1 MVTYPGFSERI
12 FEFAFNA
19 EFAAKNW
26 AVLAA
31 CPDIPSLQDEKK
43 LGYDVQFQIDD
54 RGGGI
59 QSIFLQHKVARL
71 VSGKAGSNAH
81 FYNAT
86 GGPYYAFHL
95 DIPQYNLIRAVAKRR
110 KRRIYYCAPLCTS
123 RRVIDQNFTKGK
135 ICTNAVWMDVKDAGW
150 INDTKSHSIIYSQ
163 DGKNAFRFSSE
174 PIPVATLP
182 PAPFA
187 GTHDRYE
194 RGLDREEAKSLYDDV
209 YGELVERWGTLA
221 RAPTDLPEDIS
232 LEGRRRSQQAF
243 LLGEAPTRI
252 QDDDSKRWDFIAA
265 TSELLAKWY
274 GVSWLIVCKHQPKEM
289 E

>member
-1 MVTYPGFSERI
+1 MVRYPGFSERI

-19 EFAAKNW
+19 EFAIKNW

-31 CPDIPSLQDEKK
+31 CPDLPSLQDEKD
-43 LGYDVQFQIDD
+43 LGYDVEFQISN
-54 RGGGI
+54 RAGGI

-71 VSGKAGSNAH
+71 VSSKAGSNTH

-95 DIPQYNLIRAVAKRR
+95 DVLQYNLIQGLAKHR
-110 KRRIYYCAPLCTS
+110 KRRIYYCAPRCSS
-123 RRVIDQNFTKGK
+123 RRVIDQNFMQGK
-135 ICTNAVWMDVKDAGW
+135 ICTNAVWMDVKDSGV

-163 DGKNAFRFSSE
+163 DGKHAFRFSSE
-174 PIPVATLP
+174 PNPVATFP
-182 PAPFA
+182 PARFA
-187 GTHDRYE
+187 DTHDRYE
-194 RGLDREEAKSLYDDV
+194 RGLDRAEAKKLYDDV
-209 YGELVERWGTLA
+209 YGELIERWGTLA
-221 RAPTDLPEDIS
+221 RAPADLPAHIS
-232 LEGRRRSQQAF
+232 PEGRQRSQEAF
-243 LLGEAPTRI
+243 LLGNPPRRI

-274 GVSWLIVCKHQPKEM
+274 GVSRLIVCKHQPKEM